1 MNYSEFRVMTTALEK
16 YYKDVKIA
24 ILTGKREAKDL
35 DMRYTRAKL
44 FIYLTQK
51 VHVAY
56 IDLLSEV
63 VLAQLASFFD
73 VTRSIHRG
81 HNIQPMLKQLLP
93 PTSTDWVQLQP
104 DAINMTSLSL

>member
-1 MNYSEFRVMTTALEK
+1 MTTALEK

-81 HNIQPMLKQLLP
+81 HTFNRCSNRFCLAPVQTGFNCSLML
-93 PTSTDWVQLQP
+93 V
-104 DAINMTSLSL
+104 I